1 MDITAG
7 KLFGTIG
14 QPQPALVGASLRC
27 PEVARSAWKFTH
39 NWLERKNIRSGS

>member
-14 QPQPALVGASLRC
+14 QPQAAHVGVALRGLGR
-27 PEVARSAWKFTH
+27 ARGAWKFTH
-39 NWLERKNIRSGS
+39 PMLERKNGRSGS